1 MPSLLQTLLRP
12 DHEDDPE
19 RLVVIRAAN
28 ILQVGEFQLLQL
40 AYVDW
45 HGEDLPEHL
54 TDDMFSAYMLR
65 GVIPGWARH
74 YARRIIELD
83 EAGQLDANDP
93 AYHRYDHNYVVSV
106 PHGFRKFCMASL
118 ILVAV
123 LGGGI
128 LLGSMSTGA
137 GTSILPPYFE
147 RGELENAR

>member
-1 MPSLLQTLLRP
+1 MPSFFQTMLRP

-19 RLVVIRAAN
+19 KLVVIRAAN

-40 AYVDW
+40 AYFDW
-45 HGEDLPEHL
+45 HGKELPEHL

-83 EAGQLDANDP
+83 ETGQLNANDP
-93 AYHRYDHNYVVSV
+93 ALHRYDHNYVISV
-106 PHGFRKFCMASL
+106 PDGLRKFCVASL

-128 LLGSMSTGA
+128 LLGSLSTGS

-147 RGELENAR
+147 RGELETTR